1 MSTQANIIAFDGAAA
16 PVTHTFVPDGSSKDA
31 VNGNVAE
38 WSEKSLTLPSNANIR
53 LRQTKKLLK
62 SGAYRTATVV
72 IVPVMETI
80 SNQNAAGYTA
90 MPKVAYEETA
100 QYVQFS
106 SPRSTIAMKRLTRQL
121 LLNIVGG
128 IATSVVPVVT
138 GFGPELH
145 DQLIVPA

>member
-1 MSTQANIIAFDGAAA
+1 MSTQSNIIAFDGAAA
-16 PVTHTFVPDGSSKDA
+16 PVSHTFVGDGASKDA
-31 VNGNVAE
+31 IDGYVAE

-80 SNQNAAGYTA
+80 SNQNSAGYTA
-90 MPKVAYEETA
+90 MPKVAFEETG

-106 SPRSTIAMKRLTRQL
+106 SPRSTIAIKRLVRQL
-121 LLNIVGG
+121 LVNVVSGV
-128 IATSVVPVVT
+128 ATSVVPVT
-138 GFGPELH
+138 SGFGPELH
-145 DQLIVPA
+145 DQLIVAA

>member
-1 MSTQANIIAFDGAAA
+1 MATQANIIAFDGAST
-16 PVTHTFVPDGSSKDA
+16 PVTHTFVPDGAMKDS
-31 VNGNVAE
+31 VDGNVAE

-62 SGAYRTATVV
+62 SGAYRTASIVV
-72 IVPVMETI
+72 VPVMETI
-80 SNQNAAGYTA
+80 SNQNAQGYTA

-128 IATSVVPVVT
+128 VATTVTPVTT

-145 DQLIVPA
+145 DQLIVAA